1 MAIILVRHG
10 ETALNAAR
18 VMQPAATP
26 LSDRGRAQAQAL
38 GRRLA
43 TTGTGPIA
51 GGLTLPSG
59 GSERSQ
65 HAGEPLGRVAAI
77 LSSDLPRAW
86 HTAEAI
92 AAQVALPIQPS
103 ALLQERNF
111 GDLRGR
117 PYDTLGFD
125 PLVMQEAP
133 PGGESAPAFAQR
145 VQRAFEQMLRV
156 HAGLDDD
163 LVVVTHG
170 LLIRILL
177 GGPLQLPEDRL
188 RDLHL
193 ANTSVSIFDAAAP
206 YTLRLLNCT
215 RHLDTDGGD
224 DARSL
229 SGG

>member
-18 VMQPAATP
+18 VMQPADTP
-26 LSDRGRAQAQAL
+26 LSVRGQAQAL
-38 GRRLA
+38 AVAQRLA
-43 TTGTGPIA
+43 RQGDIG
-51 GGLTLPSG
+51 
-59 GSERSQ
+59 
-65 HAGEPLGRVAAI
+65 AI
-77 LSSDLPRAW
+77 LSSDLPRAQL
-86 HTAEAI
+86 TAEAI
-92 AAQVALPIQPS
+92 GAALALPVQAS

-125 PLVMQEAP
+125 PLVMDAAP
-133 PGGESAPAFAQR
+133 PGGESAADF
-145 VQRAFEQMLRV
+145 VQRLHRAFDQMLQQ
-156 HAGLDDD
+156 HAAQPGD

-170 LLIRILL
+170 LAIRTLL
-177 GGPLQLPEDRL
+177 AGPLRVAAEPL

-193 ANTSVSIFDAAAP
+193 ANTSVSIFDAAPPHA
-206 YTLRLLNCT
+206 LQLLNCT
-215 RHLDTDGGD
+215 HHLDEPQRA

>member
-1 MAIILVRHG
+1 MSIILVRHG

-26 LSDRGRAQAQAL
+26 LSERGVAQAQAL

-43 TTGTGPIA
+43 LG
-51 GGLTLPSG
+51 SG
-59 GSERSQ
+59 GDDRGLGP
-65 HAGEPLGRVAAI
+65 AGRIAAI

-86 HTAEAI
+86 LTAEAI
-92 AAQVALPIQPS
+92 AGHLALPVQPCT
-103 ALLQERNF
+103 LLQERNF

-133 PGGESAPAFAQR
+133 PGGESASAFARR
-145 VQRAFEQMLRV
+145 VQAAFDEMRRC
-156 HAGLDDD
+156 HAGLDGGD

-177 GGPLQLPEDRL
+177 GGPLQLRAESL

-193 ANTSVSIFDAAAP
+193 ANTSVSVFDAAPPHA
-206 YTLRLLNCT
+206 LHLLNCT
-215 RHLDTDGGD
+215 RHLDAQARD
-224 DARSL
+224 DVRSL
-229 SGG
+229 SGA